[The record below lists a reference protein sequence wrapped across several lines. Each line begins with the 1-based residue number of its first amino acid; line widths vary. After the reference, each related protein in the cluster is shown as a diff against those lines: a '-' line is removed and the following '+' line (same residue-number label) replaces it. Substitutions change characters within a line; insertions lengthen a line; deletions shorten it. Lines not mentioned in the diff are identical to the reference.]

1 MHARPRVLEGDEVID
16 DEIIPWRERLGRR
29 DFIGFTVGAFVVAAV
44 PFARRR
50 PAALVRRTVPVMGT
64 LAEFAVVHR
73 DPRAAH
79 AAIDAAVLELQW
91 VEHTMTRFT
100 DVSDIGRANRLAMRD
115 AVAVTDDTARVT
127 AEGLRWAAALDGRY
141 DPAAGAIVRL
151 WDVRNRH
158 APPTDDRV
166 TPLAGR
172 RFHRAVEV
180 GTSRGAPALR
190 FHDLDA
196 RLDLGSIAKGYGV
209 DRAVAALRRHGIT
222 QALTVAGGDIY
233 ALGSA
238 PDGEPWTIGIQ
249 SPTDDR
255 AIAGTFSLTDR
266 AVATSGTYRQF
277 FRYRGHRYHHL
288 MDPATARPRAT
299 TMQSLSIAA
308 DSVMQ
313 ADAATTALFGLD
325 DATIARELVRMLPG
339 AQLVRTIRATGNAT
353 GDVAGEFA

>member
-1 MHARPRVLEGDEVID
+1 MS
-16 DEIIPWRERLGRR
+16 DEIILPTALPRARMGRR
-29 DFIGFTVGAFVVAAV
+29 EFVGFALGAFVVAAV

-64 LAEFAVVHR
+64 LAQFAVVHR

-91 VEHTMTRFT
+91 VERTMTRFT
-100 DVSDIGRANRLAMRD
+100 DVSDIGRANLFAMRD
-115 AVAVTDDTARVT
+115 AVAVTDATARVT
-127 AEGLRWAAALDGRY
+127 AEALRWSAALDGRY
-141 DPAAGAIVRL
+141 DPAAGGIVRL
-151 WDVRNRH
+151 WDVKNRH
-158 APPTDDRV
+158 APPPDDRIA
-166 TPLAGR
+166 TLAGR

-190 FHDLDA
+190 FHDADA

-209 DRAVAALRRHGIT
+209 DRATRALRSHGIT
-222 QALTVAGGDIY
+222 QAVTVAGGDIY
-233 ALGSA
+233 ALGTA

-255 AIAGTFSLTDR
+255 AIVGTLSLADR

-299 TMQSLSIAA
+299 TMQSLTIAA

-313 ADAATTALFGLD
+313 ADAATTALYGLD
-325 DATIARELVRMLPG
+325 DARIARELARLLPD
-339 AQLVRTIRATGNAT
+339 AQLTRAIRATGDDA
-353 GDVAGEFA
+353 